1 VESVPPAELSFEL
14 KQWIINEAQWVVP
27 VMDYLRQ
34 DIGTFSALVVAAE
47 LKGATQGEEFFQAT
61 NPGGRIAWAFE
72 AEQQG
77 AKALLSTGQLQL
89 CPTCCAKVLYF
100 GDGQK
105 LSWPIMATHECE
117 GE

>member
-1 VESVPPAELSFEL
+1 MESVPPTELSTEL

-34 DIGTFSALVVAAE
+34 DVSLFSTLAVAAE
-47 LKGATQGEEFFQAT
+47 LRGVPQGEEFFQVS
-61 NPGGRIAWAFE
+61 NPGGRIAWAWE

-77 AKALLSTGQLQL
+77 ARALLGTGQLQL

-105 LSWPIMATHECE
+105 LSWPIMGTHECE
-117 GE
+117 EV